1 MAITITNNQS
11 LGFNVSQDPCCFNG
25 RYCQPIQTSDSC
37 YIQMGLTAL
46 NNNNLVPQGEF
57 DSSSLWTLGAGW
69 SIGSSKLSATNIS
82 GTTATSNY
90 LGLTAERLYLIQIE
104 LTVTSAGSATAGQ
117 GWRIKVNGDYLQ
129 LPNNI
134 NLGNGH
140 NASLT
145 ASWIYRPTAIAS
157 DVVEFSTDES
167 TIDFEVAYIKINE
180 VSTPALALYNSD
192 SQIEEDLTSLSSPN
206 GIKYT
211 SGGGQVFTGSIK
223 SVLYSGS
230 YNYNAV
236 SIMCNIYI
244 DSWASITSYVGCGY
258 LMIYDIPSN
267 SNRVRNGTFD
277 TDLSFWTVGAQ
288 WSHDGAGKAYYNP
301 PALPYVAGTLTQD
314 IYLLG
319 GYEYDFSFFL
329 SQVGINGDCNV
340 SIDYQDGNGA
350 VLLGTFSGVGTQTAT
365 IDLTAFT
372 GQMYITLNFYENTP
386 EEDFKVDT
394 VVIQLADKVGQE
406 TDCLDIK
413 ASHDCTILMQ
423 ANNDDNAF
431 GFDYSLNYT
440 HYLRV
445 KGKIDLSGYP
455 EEVEDF
461 RFSDNSRALLY
472 SQSEKEYQVI
482 IADAPERIHDCIRQ
496 MRLNDTFLIDS
507 SEYVRSG
514 DYELRTRKS
523 SDLMQATFSVK
534 DKDGIASNYSC
545 S

>member
-1 MAITITNNQS
+1 MAITIKNNQS
-11 LGFNVSQDPCCFNG
+11 LGFNVSADPCCFNG

-57 DSSSLWTLGAGW
+57 DASSLWTLGAGW
-69 SIGSSKLSATNIS
+69 SIGSDKLSATNIS

-104 LTVTSAGSATAGQ
+104 LTVTNVGSATVGQ

-134 NLGNGH
+134 NLGNGY

-145 ASWIYRPTAIAS
+145 ASWMYRPTSITT

-167 TIDFEVAYIKINE
+167 TIDFEIAYVKINE
-180 VSTPALALYNSD
+180 VSTPGLALYNSD

-211 SGGGQVFTGSIK
+211 NGGGQVFIGSIK
-223 SVLYSGS
+223 SVLYIGS

-236 SIMCNIYI
+236 SITCNIYI
-244 DSWASITSYVGCGY
+244 DSWASITSYIGCGY
-258 LMIYDIPSN
+258 LMVYDIPSN
-267 SNRVRNGTFD
+267 SNRVRNGNFN

-301 PALPYVAGTLTQD
+301 PALPYVAGTLTQN

-340 SIDYQDGNGA
+340 SIDYQDGNGS
-350 VLLGTFSGVGTQTAT
+350 VLLGTFTGVGTQTAT

-386 EEDFKVDT
+386 EEDFKIDT

-413 ASHDCTILMQ
+413 ASHDCTIKLY
-423 ANNDDNAF
+423 ATNDDNAF
-431 GFDYSLNYT
+431 GFDYSVAYAHT
-440 HYLRV
+440 LRV
-445 KGKIDLSGYP
+445 KGRIDLSGYP
-455 EEVEDF
+455 EEKDQT
-461 RFSDNSRALLY
+461 RFSNNMKRLLY
-472 SQSEKEYQVI
+472 AHTEKEYVVAI
-482 IADAPERIHDCIRQ
+482 GDAPEYIHDCIRQ
-496 MRLNDTFLIDS
+496 MRLHDTFTIDADS
-507 SEYVRSG
+507 YIVSG
-514 DYELRTRKS
+514 DYELRTRKTS
-523 SDLMQATFSVK
+523 TNMQATFSVK
-534 DKDGIASNYSC
+534 DVEGIGSNYSC

>member
-1 MAITITNNQS
+1 MAITIKNNQS
-11 LGFNVSQDPCCFNG
+11 LGFNVSADPCCFNG

-57 DSSSLWTLGAGW
+57 DASSLWTLGAGW
-69 SIGSSKLSATNIS
+69 SIGSDKLSATNIS

-104 LTVTSAGSATAGQ
+104 LTVTNVGSATVGQ

-134 NLGNGH
+134 NLGNGY

-145 ASWIYRPTAIAS
+145 ASWMYRPTSITT

-167 TIDFEVAYIKINE
+167 TIDFEIAYVKINE
-180 VSTPALALYNSD
+180 VSTPGLALYNSD

-211 SGGGQVFTGSIK
+211 NGGGQVFIGSIK
-223 SVLYSGS
+223 SVLYIGS

-236 SIMCNIYI
+236 SITCNIYI
-244 DSWASITSYVGCGY
+244 DSWASITSYIGCGY
-258 LMIYDIPSN
+258 LMVYDIPSN
-267 SNRVRNGTFD
+267 SNRVRNGNFN

-301 PALPYVAGTLTQD
+301 PALPYVAGTLTQN

-340 SIDYQDGNGA
+340 SIDYQDGNGS
-350 VLLGTFSGVGTQTAT
+350 VLLGTFTGVGTQTAT

-386 EEDFKVDT
+386 EEDFKIDT

-413 ASHDCTILMQ
+413 ASHDCTILLQ
-423 ANNDDNAF
+423 ATNDDNAF
-431 GFDYSLNYT
+431 GFDYSVAYAHT
-440 HYLRV
+440 LRV
-445 KGKIDLSGYP
+445 KGRIDLSGYP
-455 EEVEDF
+455 EEKDQT
-461 RFSDNSRALLY
+461 RFSNNMKRLLY
-472 SQSEKEYQVI
+472 AHTEKEYVVAI
-482 IADAPERIHDCIRQ
+482 GDAPEYIHDCIRQ
-496 MRLNDTFLIDS
+496 MRLNDTFTIDVDS
-507 SEYVRSG
+507 YIVSG
-514 DYELRTRKS
+514 DYELRTRKTS
-523 SDLMQATFSVK
+523 TNMQATFSVK
-534 DKDGIASNYSC
+534 DVEGIGSNYSC

>member
-1 MAITITNNQS
+1 MAITIKNNQS
-11 LGFNVSQDPCCFNG
+11 LGFNVSADPCCFNG

-57 DSSSLWTLGAGW
+57 DASSLWTLGAGW
-69 SIGSSKLSATNIS
+69 SIGSDKLSATNIS

-104 LTVTSAGSATAGQ
+104 LTVTNVGSATVGQ

-134 NLGNGH
+134 NLGNGY

-145 ASWIYRPTAIAS
+145 ASWMYRPTSITT

-167 TIDFEVAYIKINE
+167 TIDFEIAYVKINE
-180 VSTPALALYNSD
+180 VSTPGLALYNSD

-211 SGGGQVFTGSIK
+211 NGGGQVFIGSIK
-223 SVLYSGS
+223 SVLYIGS

-236 SIMCNIYI
+236 SITCNIYI
-244 DSWASITSYVGCGY
+244 DSWASITSYIGCGY
-258 LMIYDIPSN
+258 LMVYDIPSN
-267 SNRVRNGTFD
+267 SNRVRNGNFN

-301 PALPYVAGTLTQD
+301 PALPYVAGTLTQN

-340 SIDYQDGNGA
+340 SIDYQDGNGS
-350 VLLGTFSGVGTQTAT
+350 VLLGTFTGVGTQTAT

-386 EEDFKVDT
+386 EEDFKIDT

-413 ASHDCTILMQ
+413 ASHDCTIKLY
-423 ANNDDNAF
+423 ATNDDNAF
-431 GFDYSLNYT
+431 GFDYSVAYAHT
-440 HYLRV
+440 LRV
-445 KGKIDLSGYP
+445 KGRIDLSGYP
-455 EEVEDF
+455 EEKDQT
-461 RFSDNSRALLY
+461 RFSNNMKRLLY
-472 SQSEKEYQVI
+472 AHTEKEYVVAI
-482 IADAPERIHDCIRQ
+482 GDAPEYIHDCIRQ
-496 MRLNDTFLIDS
+496 MRLHDTFTIDADS
-507 SEYVRSG
+507 YIVSG
-514 DYELRTRKS
+514 DYELRTRKTS
-523 SDLMQATFSVK
+523 TNRQATFSVK
-534 DKDGIASNYSC
+534 DVEGIGSNYSC